1 MVLQK
6 SQGEPNMAATTWNI
20 DTTHS
25 SVTFSIRHLVIAKV
39 RGHFKTFSGSLQLD
53 EADLGKSS
61 VSVEIDAASI
71 DTHEAKRDEHL
82 RSADFFDVAQFP
94 KLSFVSKKLELEGK
108 QVVRVV
114 GDLTIHG
121 VTKEV
126 TLAVEDL
133 GRAKDPWGN
142 QRAAFAASTSINRKD
157 FGLSW
162 NQVLEAGGVM
172 VADKVDISLDVQA
185 VLAAATQAA

>member
-1 MVLQK
+1 
-6 SQGEPNMAATTWNI
+6 MAATTWNI

-39 RGHFKTFSGSLQLD
+39 RGHFKTFGGALQLD

-133 GRAKDPWGN
+133 GRAKDPWDN

-157 FGLSW
+157 FGLTW

>member
-157 FGLSW
+157 FGLTW